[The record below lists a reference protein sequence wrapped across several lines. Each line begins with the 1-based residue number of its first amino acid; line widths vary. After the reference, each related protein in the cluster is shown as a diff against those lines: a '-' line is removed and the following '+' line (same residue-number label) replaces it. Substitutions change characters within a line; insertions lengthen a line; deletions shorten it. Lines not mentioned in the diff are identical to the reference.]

1 MENPIAITTEG
12 IKNKI
17 FTIRNEQ
24 VMLDSDLAD
33 MYGVE
38 TKILNQ
44 AVKRNIERFPEGF
57 MFQLSE
63 VEMEN
68 LRSQFVT
75 SSSNYGGRRYNPFV
89 FTEQGVAMLS
99 SVLRSKTAIKI
110 SIQIMQAFVQMRKFI
125 ANNAEIFRRLDNV
138 EKKQFETDEK
148 FDKIFKALENKDNKP
163 VQGIFFDGQVFDA
176 YSLVSDII
184 RSAEKSIVLID
195 NYVDDTVLQLFTKRK
210 PKVETKIY
218 TKKLSQIL
226 QQDVQ
231 KHNEQY
237 EEIKIEQFSDS
248 HDRFLIIDNTTVY
261 HIGASLKDLGKKWF
275 AFSKMNINDMD
286 ILNKLQHP
294 KI

>member
-176 YSLVSDII
+176 
-184 RSAEKSIVLID
+184 D